1 MIYNKLTCS
10 KGAFKQHNVLDTTL
24 KYLTPDYFL
33 LSSHSE
39 SYYSK
44 KYVGNSNLNLKSK
57 SRKISRVASV
67 MLLSLGFLATALEVR
82 AQPNTETSTLGQSTI
97 VPNPNYLFGNSSAS
111 ISTNA
116 PIPPKMPQS
125 PLVVSSNSG
134 IIPPAPPPAP
144 PIAPSMPDLVSD
156 ASSSEGGSNNRS
168 ALFESIRNFGK
179 GVLRKVKREPKPK
192 VVSSDG
198 DLMSQLHNTLERRR
212 SGISGEKKSAK
223 PKKVVKQAPKL
234 TEQDIARKK
243 AENLARA
250 ATIREQNKKKWEEAT
265 KKNEEIARERRRA
278 EAEAVKAR
286 LEQKRRERGVTT
298 EHVVN
303 GIDPALHHNIVSDLR
318 SEIALLREQLK
329 GLSSN
334 LGMNTGAAEEPIYS
348 KPKDTISIASSV
360 TEYSEPWHDP
370 DALIGEAFE
379 DEFSTSKKQQRFE
392 PSAPPLSAFSSLEEL
407 NITASNTLGAEEEK
421 AIAILDEVLDD
432 SSGYSSGCSR
442 ASSSLSDFGDAS
454 SLVSTD
460 GYDTVYTSSNSE
472 YSGDSSDED
481 DLPPQPSADE
491 LAALET
497 QHIELEKLT
506 EPVEREQ
513 LTEVSNTGEVDYVR
527 ATDVLEAASTAF
539 SFTNQEMPEEVSNV
553 ADIKDITEE
562 LQDENTTSSVLE
574 ILDQKDKAE
583 ESLLQSVSPNLANIA
598 VTESQE
604 QQTSAEGTITSKDE
618 LLKKAS
624 MVASSKA
631 QVRQASIIAS
641 SHIKHRIFAKD
652 ILAAAIAAG
661 DENELDLS
669 QILECSVWSSGAFG
683 TSKQKMSNNT
693 DGYSSKI
700 AGGTIGADAR
710 FENDLL
716 LGASFSKLRS
726 NTQHSNQKETKKL
739 DTYIASLYGSSPIKD
754 NLTLGVIGSAG
765 YSKGAKERSKLFSL
779 ETHLNYK
786 IDLPQNITLIPN
798 IGLKYEYERSKG
810 YQEQLTSNMS
820 IARTKKSYQAFSTEI
835 GSRVIFAPIRLKEVG
850 TSNVILSNTILTP
863 TAHFSV
869 ERRIGSR
876 GASNLYHFTS
886 ITNNEGSSK
895 DIGASTLSINPQHQK
910 TSINAGIGLI
920 ASHKNIKLELQYDHM
935 RQKRFKSHQGVL
947 KLKVRL

>member
-574 ILDQKDKAE
+574 ILDQKDVEE

-652 ILAAAIAAG
+652 ILATAIAAG
-661 DENELDLS
+661 DENESDHS
-669 QILECSVWSSGAFG
+669 QILGYSVWSSGAFG
-683 TSKQKMSNNT
+683 AAKQKASNNS

-700 AGGTIGADAR
+700 LGGSIGADVK
-710 FENDLL
+710 FENELL
-716 LGASFSKLRS
+716 LGASFSKIRS
-726 NTQHSNQKETKKL
+726 NIKHANQTTTKKL
-739 DTYIASLYGSSPIKD
+739 NTYIASLYGTSTIKK

-765 YSKGAKERSKLFSL
+765 FSPKPRAKLVSL
-779 ETHLNYK
+779 ETHLDYQ
-786 IDLPQNITLIPN
+786 IALPQDIKLIPN
-798 IGLKYEYERSKG
+798 IGFRYEYERSKT
-810 YQEQLTSNMS
+810 YQEHIGGNLS
-820 IARTKKSYQAFSTEI
+820 IVHARKSYQAFSTEI
-835 GSRVIFAPIRLKEVG
+835 GSRVIFAPIKLKEVG

-876 GASNLYHFTS
+876 GGSNLYHFTS
-886 ITNNEGSSK
+886 IANNEGSSEE
-895 DIGASTLSINPQHQK
+895 IGASTLSINPQHQK
-910 TSINAGIGLI
+910 TSLNLGIGLI
-920 ASHKNIKLELQYDHM
+920 ASHKNIKLELLYDHT

-947 KLKVRL
+947 KLKVSL

>member
-1 MIYNKLTCS
+1 MNISHYHSVGNNS
-10 KGAFKQHNVLDTTL
+10 RVAPASDTNQS

-33 LSSHSE
+33 PSSHSE

-57 SRKISRVASV
+57 SSKIARLASAI
-67 MLLSLGFLATALEVR
+67 LLSLSFLATAVEVK
-82 AQPNTETSTLGQSTI
+82 AQPNKELSTLGQSTI

-212 SGISGEKKSAK
+212 SGISGEKNTK
-223 PKKVVKQAPKL
+223 PKKLVKQAPKL
-234 TEQDIARKK
+234 TEEEYARKK
-243 AENLARA
+243 AENLARY
-250 ATIREQNKKKWEEAT
+250 ATIREQNKKQWEEAAQ
-265 KKNEEIARERRRA
+265 KNEEIAREKRKA

-286 LEQKRRERGVTT
+286 LDQKRRERGDTT

-442 ASSSLSDFGDAS
+442 ASSSLSDFSDAS

-497 QHIELEKLT
+497 QHIELEKLYRT
-506 EPVEREQ
+506 CR
-513 LTEVSNTGEVDYVR
+513 
-527 ATDVLEAASTAF
+527 
-539 SFTNQEMPEEVSNV
+539 
-553 ADIKDITEE
+553 
-562 LQDENTTSSVLE
+562 
-574 ILDQKDKAE
+574 
-583 ESLLQSVSPNLANIA
+583 
-598 VTESQE
+598 
-604 QQTSAEGTITSKDE
+604 
-618 LLKKAS
+618 
-624 MVASSKA
+624 
-631 QVRQASIIAS
+631 
-641 SHIKHRIFAKD
+641 
-652 ILAAAIAAG
+652 
-661 DENELDLS
+661 
-669 QILECSVWSSGAFG
+669 
-683 TSKQKMSNNT
+683 
-693 DGYSSKI
+693 
-700 AGGTIGADAR
+700 
-710 FENDLL
+710 
-716 LGASFSKLRS
+716 
-726 NTQHSNQKETKKL
+726 
-739 DTYIASLYGSSPIKD
+739 
-754 NLTLGVIGSAG
+754 
-765 YSKGAKERSKLFSL
+765 
-779 ETHLNYK
+779 
-786 IDLPQNITLIPN
+786 
-798 IGLKYEYERSKG
+798 
-810 YQEQLTSNMS
+810 
-820 IARTKKSYQAFSTEI
+820 ARTAY
-835 GSRVIFAPIRLKEVG
+835 R
-850 TSNVILSNTILTP
+850 
-863 TAHFSV
+863 
-869 ERRIGSR
+869 
-876 GASNLYHFTS
+876 S
-886 ITNNEGSSK
+886 IK
-895 DIGASTLSINPQHQK
+895 
-910 TSINAGIGLI
+910 
-920 ASHKNIKLELQYDHM
+920 YW
-935 RQKRFKSHQGVL
+935 
-947 KLKVRL
+947 